1 MSDHYPPL
9 TPKWAASIWATDAW
23 LYLEMPS
30 MAGVAKHTVRVPN
43 DANGLAQALE
53 ILNYRNS
60 ESRLGEVGDVT
71 RWQLEEAAKRDLMV
85 KDYIERKG
93 VKAKPKATFSAEAR
107 ATAREILRKVGI
119 L

>member
-30 MAGVAKHTVRVPN
+30 MAGIAKHTVRVTN
-43 DANGLAQALE
+43 DAQGLAQALE

-60 ESRLGEVGDVT
+60 ESRIGEKGDPT
-71 RWQLEEAAKRDLMV
+71 RWQLNHRDELPLYDERMV
-85 KDYIERKG
+85 KKVR
-93 VKAKPKATFSAEAR
+93 PKDTFTAEAR
-107 ATAREILRKVGI
+107 IVAREILRKVGI